1 MQLQHKGISGKKEKK
16 YNVSSFYLI
25 FQLGS
30 CGPGHSEIKPEVAA
44 VTPALHSEEQAT
56 SMPDPPR
63 AFPPYLRVQIPAC
76 SFKSSWVC
84 TLHFFFSFFNFYFE
98 ICWTR
103 TGKFPKWRTS
113 GSPNAVEQL
122 LLGRETPFSSG
133 YVKLCKSMKRSL
145 KPGFKTFGLKLIFN
159 AFLTC
164 STCLY

>member
-44 VTPALHSEEQAT
+44 VTPALRSEERAP
-56 SMPDPPR
+56 SVPDPPR

-84 TLHFFFSFFNFYFE
+84 TLHFFFFSFSIF
-98 ICWTR
+98 IL
-103 TGKFPKWRTS
+103 KS
-113 GSPNAVEQL
+113 V
-122 LLGRETPFSSG
+122 GRELGSFLSG
-133 YVKLCKSMKRSL
+133 EHLDHQTLWNSFCREQKRPS
-145 KPGFKTFGLKLIFN
+145 PVVM
-159 AFLTC
+159 
-164 STCLY
+164 